1 MISDDRESPATIPVS
16 AILVEQGAEEL
27 LRSPE
32 AQPYR
37 RLAEAVVTG
46 RDTGRP
52 ARDFGAAVREAIPV
66 AGCLRA

>member
-52 ARDFGAAVREAIPV
+52 CERFRR
-66 AGCLRA
+66 CR